1 MVSAETR
8 EDPLDQQHRHEQ
20 ESADAALRRWKDK
33 VRFSLCTVLL
43 VALTG
48 FALYLALNPASS
60 PDEKTAGR
68 AGLLSLLTGVGG
80 YFIGRASKE

>member
-20 ESADAALRRWKDK
+20 ETADAALRRWKEK
-33 VRFSLCTVLL
+33 IRFSLSAVLL
-43 VALTG
+43 VALAA
-48 FALYLALNPASS
+48 FALRLALDPTST

-68 AGLLSLLTGVGG
+68 AGLLSLLSGVGG
-80 YFIGRASKE
+80 YFIGRGSRE